1 MSARLRRFAPG
12 EVILSGQD
20 AHTVLRF
27 FSIEP
32 GISPA
37 AMTVDD
43 RAFAQALLVEAIDA
57 SYDMG
62 FAEALFRSVFARTP
76 ASLTAVAGILASF
89 ALRAGRNWFQ
99 HASATDLSNPTIYES
114 VRLVIARNWATVW
127 RIRLATGQL
136 TY

>member
-20 AHTVLRF
+20 AHAVLRF

-32 GISPA
+32 GISPTA
-37 AMTVDD
+37 LTVDD
-43 RAFAQALLVEAIDA
+43 RGFAQALLVEAIDA

-62 FAEALFRSVFARTP
+62 YAEALFRSVFAKTP
-76 ASLTAVAGILASF
+76 ASLGSVAGILANF
-89 ALRAGRNWFQ
+89 AVRAARNWFQ
-99 HASATDLSNPTIYES
+99 HASAADLSNPTIYES
-114 VRLVIARNWATVW
+114 VRLVVARNWATVW

>member
-1 MSARLRRFAPG
+1 MSARLRRFTPG

-20 AHTVLRF
+20 AHAVLHF

-37 AMTVDD
+37 AMTIDD

-57 SYDMG
+57 SYEMG
-62 FAEALFRSVFARTP
+62 YAEAIFRSVFGKTP
-76 ASLTAVAGILASF
+76 ASLASVASILANL
-89 ALRAGRNWFQ
+89 AVRAARNWFE
-99 HASATDLSNPTIYES
+99 HASAADLQNPSIYES
-114 VRLVIARNWATVW
+114 VRLVVARNWATVW